1 MTWYSAFSF
10 KKRKEYSWLRRMMPQ
25 YVCQNTDWPSNV
37 SVYNWKLDDER
48 YSLVC
53 ISDAKVND
61 DLRYSGPSPLIWIA
75 FKHITRSGKYMT
87 FIGIHI
93 NYYRPICCK
102 HPASSLHCTF
112 NIVISLS
119 YVLHLITLSMCMSFD
134 IELFVVIQTN
144 HVIRYRTI
152 SCNPSKPC
160 HYKYCWGSTV
170 LPYWWFVI
178 NLVQSYVLVYLHSNK
193 GCSVP
198 YIVIDHTNVKNSMDL

>member
-1 MTWYSAFSF
+1 
-10 KKRKEYSWLRRMMPQ
+10 
-25 YVCQNTDWPSNV
+25 
-37 SVYNWKLDDER
+37 
-48 YSLVC
+48 
-53 ISDAKVND
+53 
-61 DLRYSGPSPLIWIA
+61 
-75 FKHITRSGKYMT
+75 MT

-93 NYYRPICCK
+93 NYYKPICCK
-102 HPASSLHCTF
+102 HPASILHCTF

-160 HYKYCWGSTV
+160 HYTYCWGSTV

-193 GCSVP
+193 RCSVP
-198 YIVIDHTNVKNSMDL
+198 YIVIDHTNIRNIMDL